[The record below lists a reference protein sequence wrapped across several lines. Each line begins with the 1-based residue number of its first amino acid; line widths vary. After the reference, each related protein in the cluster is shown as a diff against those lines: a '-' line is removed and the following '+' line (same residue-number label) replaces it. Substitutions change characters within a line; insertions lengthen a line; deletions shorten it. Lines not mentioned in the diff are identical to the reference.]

1 MLVLGVETSCDETAA
16 AVVKDGREI
25 LSNVVYD
32 QTRLHAQYG
41 GVVPELA
48 GRSHVENI
56 HRVIREALAEA
67 DVVGSQ
73 LDLVAATQGPGL
85 VCSLLVGINTAKAL
99 AFGLNKPLLGVN
111 HLEGHLLAVFLQ
123 EPVEF
128 PFLGLI
134 VSGGHTDLYRVDG
147 FGRYRVLGRTRDDAA
162 GECYD
167 KVAKMMGLGYPGGPV
182 IDRLAQTGNPE
193 AFKFPRAL
201 LEPGSLD
208 FSFSGLK
215 TSVKNFLEKRSRGT
229 VENISDADV
238 AASFQE
244 AVVDALV
251 VKIMRACQQEDLQRV
266 VVSGGVAANSRL
278 RERVQ
283 SAAES
288 NSYQSWFPLLE
299 FCTDNAAMIAC
310 AAYFRYKDSETIP
323 FPMDMDAKANL
334 AL

>member
-32 QTRLHAQYG
+32 QTRLHSQYG

-67 DVVGSQ
+67 DVTGSQ

-99 AFGLNKPLLGVN
+99 AFGLGKPLLGVN

-123 EPVEF
+123 EQVEF

-147 FGRYRVLGRTRDDAA
+147 FGQYRVLGRTRDDAA

-167 KVAKMMGLGYPGGPV
+167 KVAKMMGLGYPGGPI
-182 IDRLAQTGNPE
+182 IDRLAQAGNPK

-201 LEPGSLD
+201 LESGSLD

-215 TSVKNFLEKRSRGT
+215 TSVKNFLEKRARGQI
-229 VENISDADV
+229 ENISDADV

-251 VKIMRACQQEDLQRV
+251 VKLTRACERENLQRV

-283 SAAES
+283 SAARP
-288 NSYQSWFPLLE
+288 NAFQAWFPRLE

-310 AAYFRYKDSETIP
+310 AAYFRYKNSASFP
-323 FPMDMDAKANL
+323 FPMDMDAQANL